1 MTSSAH
7 ADPLRGTLQTLLIAA
22 ALWAVAAAI
31 LFFVVPGIETFPRVL
46 MFSEC
51 VGLTMVAVTL
61 FLRRTHHF
69 ARFKPTSRWLLTGL
83 IAIPAGYFI
92 GHQIAFLLLG
102 EPMQMVGHRAIS
114 LIPILFTILVGG
126 FGLHYYATREQLA
139 SEAAQRAEAQRLAIE
154 SQLRLLRTQLE
165 PHMLFN
171 TLANVRSL
179 VREDAERAESMIDQ
193 LIVYLRSALVASQTE
208 AVALNREF
216 AQVRAYLDI
225 MALRMGSRLS
235 YRLSLPQELEDTLV
249 PPMLLQPLVENAIK
263 HGLEPKV
270 GAGSIEVEAMMR
282 ESFIELRVSDSG
294 LGLPADGDLAPA
306 GHSASTSYGLQH
318 VRERLRVTYGE
329 AAELRL
335 ERRTPAGVSA
345 VIRIP
350 R

>member
-1 MTSSAH
+1 M
-7 ADPLRGTLQTLLIAA
+7 RGVLQTLLLAALLWGVAA
-22 ALWAVAAAI
+22 AL
-31 LFFVVPGIETFPRVL
+31 LFFVVPGIETFPRLL

-51 VGLTMVAVTL
+51 VGLTMVVIAV

-69 ARFKPTSRWLLTGL
+69 ARFSATSRWMLTGL
-83 IAIPAGYFI
+83 IAIPGGYFI

-114 LIPILFTILVGG
+114 LIPILFTVLVGG

-139 SEAAQRAEAQRLAIE
+139 SEAAQRAEAQRLAVE
-154 SQLRLLRTQLE
+154 SQLRLLLTQLE

-179 VREDAERAESMIDQ
+179 LREDIDRAESMIDQ
-193 LIVYLRSALVASQTE
+193 LIVYLRSALLASQTE

-225 MALRMGSRLS
+225 MALRMGPRLS
-235 YRLSLPQELEDTLV
+235 YRLSLPPELEDTRV

-270 GAGSIEVEAMMR
+270 GAGSIEVEATCLP
-282 ESFIELRVSDSG
+282 SFIELRVNDSG
-294 LGLPADGDLAPA
+294 LGLPADGDPA
-306 GHSASTSYGLQH
+306 NTAGTSYGLQH
-318 VRERLRVTYGE
+318 VRDRLRVTYGPS
-329 AAELRL
+329 AELRL
-335 ERRTPAGVSA
+335 ERRAPTGVSA

>member
-1 MTSSAH
+1 MTPSA
-7 ADPLRGTLQTLLIAA
+7 PTVPPRGLLQILLIAA
-22 ALWAVAAAI
+22 ALWALAAVL
-31 LFFVVPGIETFPRVL
+31 LFLVVPGIETLPRVL

-51 VGLTMVAVTL
+51 VGLTMVVVAM
-61 FLRRTHHF
+61 FLHRNQHF
-69 ARFKPTSRWLLTGL
+69 SRFKPAWRWLFRGL

-114 LIPILFTILVGG
+114 FIPILFTILVGG

-139 SEAAQRAEAQRLAIE
+139 SEAAQRAEAQRLAVE

-179 VREDAERAESMIDQ
+179 VREDAGRAEAMIDQ
-193 LIVYLRSALVASQTE
+193 LIVYLRSALIASQTD
-208 AVALNREF
+208 AVALSREF

-225 MALRMGSRLS
+225 MALRMGARLS
-235 YRLSLPQELEDTLV
+235 YRLSLPQELEDLLV

-270 GAGSIEVEAMMR
+270 GGGSIEVEALR
-282 ESFIELRVSDSG
+282 QDAFIELRVRDSG
-294 LGLPADGDLAPA
+294 LGLPADGDLAPPGPA
-306 GHSASTSYGLQH
+306 TSTSYGLQH
-318 VRERLRVTYGE
+318 VRDRLHVTYGQ

-335 ERRTPAGVSA
+335 ERRLPAGVNA

-350 R
+350 C